1 MALVRPSQALRVP
14 LQTKTRPRPFN
25 NPARNASCLPDTCR
39 ALHTIAP
46 AAHDATKVNTKN
58 GRGKAI
64 PTAAHSAVTS
74 PLRREEHARGRR
86 MAAGTKAQD
95 TSSHC
100 AEL

>member
-58 GRGKAI
+58 GRALYILEG
-64 PTAAHSAVTS
+64 
-74 PLRREEHARGRR
+74 L
-86 MAAGTKAQD
+86 GTLTLGD
-95 TSSHC
+95 D
-100 AEL
+100 EIEV

>member
-58 GRGKAI
+58 GRVRADSQVMV
-64 PTAAHSAVTS
+64 ANF
-74 PLRREEHARGRR
+74 EERCG
-86 MAAGTKAQD
+86 G
-95 TSSHC
+95 C
-100 AEL
+100 